1 MLKALNLKT
10 IVVKV
15 GTKVLAGRGY
25 ALDKAEIKNLVDQ
38 IAALRKDNIKIIVV
52 SSGAIG
58 AGMGLLKLKQRPATL
73 SKLQACAAV
82 GQPHLMQ
89 AYDDLFRAH
98 GIITSQILLTR
109 EDLGDRKRY
118 LNAKATIETLLAQ
131 GVVPIVNEND
141 TVSVEEIKFG
151 DNDKLASLVANQL
164 EADLLV
170 LLSDVDGLYRH
181 VGGKKEI
188 VRIVRKIS
196 ADIESLARYSR
207 DELGTGGMSS
217 KIQAAR
223 IATSSGIPCVIANGR
238 KKNILLDIMN
248 GCPAATIFLAA
259 ANKAKVGNR
268 WLLHKSHLCHIYKG
282 AGR

>member
-1 MLKALNLKT
+1 MLKSLNLRT

-15 GTKVLAGRGY
+15 GTKVLTGKGY
-25 ALDKAEIKNLVDQ
+25 ALDKGEIKNLVDQ
-38 IAALRKDNIKIIVV
+38 IAALVKNRIRVVVV
-52 SSGAIG
+52 SSGAIVS
-58 AGMGLLKLKQRPATL
+58 GMGLLKLNHRPKQL

-109 EDLGDRKRY
+109 DDLSDRKRY
-118 LNAKATIETLLAQ
+118 LNAKRTMETLLGQ

-141 TVSVEEIKFG
+141 TISAEEIKFG

-164 EADLLV
+164 EADLLI
-170 LLSDVDGLYRH
+170 LLSDVDGLYRYA
-181 VGGKKEI
+181 GRKKEI
-188 VRIVRKIS
+188 VKVVRGIS
-196 ADIESLARYSR
+196 AEIESLARSSR
-207 DELGTGGMSS
+207 DELGTGGMRS

-223 IATSSGIPCVIANGR
+223 IATSSGVTCVIANGR

-248 GCPAATIFLAA
+248 GCPAATIFLASA
-259 ANKAKVGNR
+259 GKLTVGSR
-268 WLLHKSHLCHIYKG
+268 WLLHKNHL
-282 AGR
+282 